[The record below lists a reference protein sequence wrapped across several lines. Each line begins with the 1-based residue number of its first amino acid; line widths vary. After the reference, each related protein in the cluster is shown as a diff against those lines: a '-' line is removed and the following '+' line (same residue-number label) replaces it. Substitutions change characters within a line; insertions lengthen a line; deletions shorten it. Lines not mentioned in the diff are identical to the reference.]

1 MIRKVLRFAKDKYRE
16 PIFDFVFGTLTRR
29 SPRERGRAPFGA
41 EELRLLYDAL
51 RSQDLFY
58 QGGTMVT
65 SFEREF
71 AEAYGVPYAIAS
83 TSGTAA
89 IHVALGALDLNP
101 GDEVITAPIT
111 DMGTIIPMLSQ
122 GAIPVFADVDRC

>member
-1 MIRKVLRFAKDKYRE
+1 MIRKVLRFAKDKAPE
-16 PIFDFVFGTLTRR
+16 PSFDRGFKTLTRR
-29 SPRERGRAPFGA
+29 SPGARSRGPFGA
-41 EELRLLYDAL
+41 EELRLVYEAL

-58 QGGTMVT
+58 QGGRMVT

-101 GDEVITAPIT
+101 G
-111 DMGTIIPMLSQ
+111 
-122 GAIPVFADVDRC
+122 